1 MPDNPPQADPASI
14 SDAAYAC
21 RESFRECLAIKSLTR
36 QEWAENRLADFNLWA
51 AGIDA
56 FANTTAS
63 LDQRLAF
70 KPEVRTVVTNLL
82 ITMQIFIKD
91 CKELG
96 RLEGDDLG
104 EGPSEVVDNDE
115 SGGGAAIGAI
125 FPEEDLPRPSSPWS
139 DAPSSDSGK
148 EMISKFT
155 SSNQSLTEAIKSTEA
170 ILDQLIRLTF
180 AIRKSGTTSRL
191 QKADR
196 SFDPE
201 RLDDFR
207 RHLNLVLLTRS
218 ADIERKR
225 TEAWRNCP
233 NDAFNDIRVDFDVD
247 ETQLNSVQRR
257 LVDANLRR
265 RNRFLYAQDHSK
277 KMAGSQTHPQKATA
291 SHKPANQ
298 LDQVVNEMEIRQSIR
313 EPTSS
318 QKRDVTTNNGFNVVS
333 DTVAE
338 STTTASA
345 VDTTISFDMQKKT
358 TNSRHEMTQVSS
370 ITLKMAYPRPPKGGG
385 LGFNLTSCPL
395 CAWAD
400 APGAID
406 ECNALLDHVAEHI
419 HEFSLR
425 ALPWASAVD
434 EEDTKILEE
443 SNERCKDWS
452 GLYDMPERQKDHHAK
467 HRSQDDGDYFRQ
479 NAYFAE
485 SSQGSSIASMDAHA
499 SDRSSEES
507 SNLDLQVSWR
517 LGLSILYEPLD
528 PTAAVV
534 E

>member
-1 MPDNPPQADPASI
+1 MESSLLPVNMPDNPPQADPASI

-385 LGFNLTSCPL
+385 LGFKCPCCCQTL
-395 CAWAD
+395 PRMFEEANQWKFANC
-400 APGAID
+400 P
-406 ECNALLDHVAEHI
+406 HV
-419 HEFSLR
+419 F
-425 ALPWASAVD
+425 
-434 EEDTKILEE
+434 
-443 SNERCKDWS
+443 
-452 GLYDMPERQKDHHAK
+452 
-467 HRSQDDGDYFRQ
+467 F
-479 NAYFAE
+479 
-485 SSQGSSIASMDAHA
+485 
-499 SDRSSEES
+499 
-507 SNLDLQVSWR
+507 
-517 LGLSILYEPLD
+517 
-528 PTAAVV
+528 
-534 E
+534 